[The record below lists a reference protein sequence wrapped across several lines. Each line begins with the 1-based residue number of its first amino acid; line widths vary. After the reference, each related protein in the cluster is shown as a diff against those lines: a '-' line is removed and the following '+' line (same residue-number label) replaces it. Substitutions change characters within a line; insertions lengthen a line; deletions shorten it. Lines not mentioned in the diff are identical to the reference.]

1 MKVSLR
7 QAERRAREGRAIR
20 GKEGRATQGWRAAA
34 AGVVAMRVNTV
45 GCTVFPVD
53 RLVCAHDQGALPEHL
68 AKAQTCGADGGR
80 GHRAASLMAVDRGCV
95 KALRVAGHVERRPR
109 RLRWI
114 RRPRLRACEDPP
126 RLWRVSHERLLRV
139 DPLPAM
145 QVA

>member
-45 GCTVFPVD
+45 GCTVSTVD

-68 AKAQTCGADGGR
+68 AKARTCGADGGR
-80 GHRAASLMAVDRGCV
+80 GHRATTAATTATSRPSTRWPRWASRADATV
-95 KALRVAGHVERRPR
+95 RPMK
-109 RLRWI
+109 
-114 RRPRLRACEDPP
+114 
-126 RLWRVSHERLLRV
+126 
-139 DPLPAM
+139 PLS
-145 QVA
+145 